1 MIFPKKMFLVL
12 QFINCPNVIVWL
24 PLLLEI
30 LGNMCITIICYPGRD
45 VIKSEINLI
54 FLIKPFWYMTKKSRQ
69 KLKYLESGK
78 SFWGEIKS
86 YFHHFQRV
94 FSCQKLSQ
102 TLVCAFNFLGVNVLV
117 PMVMISNFLSNF
129 ISFAL

>member
-1 MIFPKKMFLVL
+1 MIFPKKMFLML
-12 QFINCPNVIVWL
+12 QFINCPNFIVFTSWDIGQHVHYNY
-24 PLLLEI
+24 LLSS
-30 LGNMCITIICYPGRD
+30 CD

-54 FLIKPFWYMTKKSRQ
+54 FLIKPFWYMTKKSKQ
-69 KLKYLESGK
+69 KLKYLESEK

-129 ISFAL
+129 SNFAL